1 MSDPR
6 PPVIWPTG
14 SMHCGSDEMTL
25 RYEVVPGHGI
35 VARNADSL
43 LWVGAETTSA
53 AWEALGG
60 VLQLEPGTDPGGA
73 DLASALGSLQQ
84 VLQEHPSTVFAA
96 LIVSG
101 DRAQGLLR
109 GPVTVRNQS
118 DVAPATGHGELGI
131 TVPFAMSESVYVG
144 IGQPQANPEPV
155 RELLDLDG
163 GAVPGGGAWVHPLPT
178 GRRHASGNTG
188 SYTQVAAAEAESADE
203 SAQAV
208 SGEAVSADGPPQAPE
223 PATTVHEPAHHDAD
237 VIAAGVE
244 PSAPAG
250 QGESGT
256 HWETADGDAAD
267 AERGSGSTPNALG
280 VAAGAAGLAAGAG
293 GLAAAA
299 GAGASAAAGAGA
311 GGAAGASGAAG
322 AGGAVGTGIGLP
334 STDAPTGGTGEYV
347 HQDGTSDYGA
357 ETGANYAVPSTGPH
371 PAQPSPDAQ
380 PSAGQPLPEVGAP
393 GSWASPADAASVDGQ
408 DAGGAREFVPAPD
421 YQLVDL
427 RDVRPAGPAQP
438 LPIDEARTAE
448 PPNAQSTPT
457 VGAIVFEDGSTFALD
472 RDYVVGRR
480 PEKDPRVQSGQAAAL
495 TVIDPD
501 TVLSS
506 AHALL
511 AIRGAQVVLTDLGSL
526 NGTHIAPPGAQDWTR
541 LEQYQEVLITPGTRL
556 LFGWTVAT
564 YSGNA

>member
-1 MSDPR
+1 
-6 PPVIWPTG
+6 
-14 SMHCGSDEMTL
+14 MTL

-53 AWEALGG
+53 AWDALGG

-73 DLASALGSLQQ
+73 DLASALGALQQ
-84 VLQEHPSTVFAA
+84 VLQQHPSTVFAA

-144 IGQPQANPEPV
+144 IGQPQANPQAI

-178 GRRHASGNTG
+178 GRRHASGSTG
-188 SYTQVAAAEAESADE
+188 SYARLATAAAVSADE
-203 SAQAV
+203 SAQEVPAA
-208 SGEAVSADGPPQAPE
+208 ESADGPPQAPE
-223 PATTVHEPAHHDAD
+223 PANTVGEPAHHDAEA
-237 VIAAGVE
+237 IAADVE
-244 PSAPAG
+244 PPAPAG
-250 QGESGT
+250 AGESAT
-256 HWETADGDAAD
+256 HWGTGDEDAAD
-267 AERGSGSTPNALG
+267 AQHGSGSTPNAGG
-280 VAAGAAGLAAGAG
+280 VVASATGFAAGAS

-299 GAGASAAAGAGA
+299 GAGASGAV
-311 GGAAGASGAAG
+311 
-322 AGGAVGTGIGLP
+322 GAVGTGIGFP
-334 STDAPTGGTGEYV
+334 SADTPTGGTGDYPQ
-347 HQDGTSDYGA
+347 QDGTPDYSA
-357 ETGANYAVPSTGPH
+357 ETAASYAVPPTGPH
-371 PAQPSPDAQ
+371 PAQPSQNAGPTG
-380 PSAGQPLPEVGAP
+380 GQPLPEVGAL
-393 GSWASPADAASVDGQ
+393 GTWASPADAASMDGQ

-427 RDVRPAGPAQP
+427 RDARAAVPGQP
-438 LPIDEARTAE
+438 LPIDDSEAAA
-448 PPNAQSTPT
+448 PPSAQSTPT

-495 TVIDPD
+495 TVVDPD

-526 NGTHIAPPGAQDWTR
+526 NGTHIAPPGAQDWSR